1 MDTLASGYATA
12 MRICAGVCGL
22 GGLIAW
28 TTIRE
33 RATVSPVPHPSLM
46 QSCQHPY
53 STEAD

>member
-1 MDTLASGYATA
+1 